1 MKQFVAM
8 LLSLAVVIPIH
19 AQDAVSELPHDGVQ
33 QQVDT
38 VLTEEGV
45 NQQVQNKPVFRLKD
59 DIERANE
66 TKSGGD
72 LGEMVLGLMAVL
84 AIIFVLAWLS
94 KRFNLNMPGSSS
106 NMKLLSAMSVGQK
119 EKIMLVEVE
128 GETLLLGV
136 TPHQIN
142 LLKAFDPDSVAPDSQ
157 QDHGRKGEFATRM
170 QALLKAEVSPNG

>member
-8 LLSLAVVIPIH
+8 LVSLFIVLPIH
-19 AQDAVSELPHDGVQ
+19 AQDAVSELADGEIQ

-38 VLTEEGV
+38 VSTAEDA
-45 NQQVQNKPVFRLKD
+45 NQQVQSKPVFRLKD
-59 DIERANE
+59 EIESANN

-84 AIIFVLAWLS
+84 AIIFALAWLS

-128 GETLLLGV
+128 GETMLLGV

-142 LLKAFDPDSVAPDSQ
+142 LLKAFDTGSVTPESE
-157 QDHGRKGEFATRM
+157 QDNGRKGEFATRM